1 MISLEETAPHA
12 LQIKDT
18 DLDKTLRKLRA
29 AKYPEYVVYLFL
41 CFIFVFTLSNIASI
55 IYANISLRS
64 IGYKGSPRSER
75 EEDGVL
81 HQRRGHVSLRRLPY
95 AAINSVRVAAC
106 RVSIPFAPG
115 VQFTFIE
122 VLICTCQLLAILLF
136 EFLNTHN
143 VAGILDPQY
152 WANRAAVLAI
162 SQLALILALSGKN
175 NIVSLLTGISYE
187 KLNVFHRAFSR
198 TILILIWVH
207 MFGRWKLGFTGDDS
221 LQWGWVRSGIVANTC
236 LTLVVFL
243 GTRQLRDLAYEFFMA
258 SHIIISII
266 FLVSA
271 GIHVTNARQFLPYVW
286 VACIF
291 WALDRFL
298 RLARA
303 LRIRY
308 LTLPAKLVALSADT
322 VGVSLRVSGSSCSS
336 IRLGWRPGQSAYLSV
351 PSVAKWGLGLST
363 EAHPFT
369 IASIS
374 EPTSSAEG
382 HGSMNNAD
390 KFQEDYSQLEIK
402 FMIRVRTGFTRRLHE
417 HAVRSGGTCTVSAY
431 VDGPYGNPP
440 AVYTYPNAILIA
452 GGSGVSFTFP
462 LLLDLIRRARNGPPS
477 TICRQVKFVWYI
489 RERVHFDAIA
499 HDLNTIQDN
508 LPANIRVEV
517 NVFVTGTSKS
527 RAEISVPSLRSSMEM
542 HSKAQAQATSGQ
554 PSPSERLDPGTP
566 GSEDDKANVG
576 TSRTINHIVRLKHGK
591 PLVVEVLSNEIEL
604 CADSAAVCVSG
615 PRSLIDDVR
624 GALRK
629 SSIAGPMAVLRGGP
643 SIFLHVEHFSV

>member
-1 MISLEETAPHA
+1 MISLEETAPHS

-29 AKYPEYVVYLFL
+29 AKYPEYAVYLFV
-41 CFIFVFTLSNIASI
+41 CFIFVFTLSNIVSI
-55 IYANISLRS
+55 IYASISLRS
-64 IGYKGSPRSER
+64 MDCKGTLKSER
-75 EEDGVL
+75 DEDGAL
-81 HQRRGHVSLRRLPY
+81 HQRRGRVSLRRLPY
-95 AAINSVRVAAC
+95 AAINSVRVAMC

-122 VLICTCQLLAILLF
+122 VLICTCHLLAILLF

-175 NIVSLLTGISYE
+175 NIVSLLTGVSYE

-198 TILILIWVH
+198 TVLILIWVH
-207 MFGRWKLGFTGDDS
+207 MFGRWKLGLTGDDS
-221 LQWGWVRSGIVANTC
+221 LHWGWVRSGIVANTC
-236 LTLVVFL
+236 LTLMVFL

-258 SHIIISII
+258 SHIVLSII

-291 WALDRFL
+291 WALDRFS

-303 LRIRY
+303 LHIRY
-308 LTLPAKLVALSADT
+308 LALPAELVVLSADT
-322 VGVSLRVSGSSCSS
+322 VGVSLRVSRSSRSL
-336 IRLGWRPGQSAYLSV
+336 IKFGWRPGQSAYLSV
-351 PSVAKWGLGLST
+351 PSVAKFGLGLST

-374 EPTSSAEG
+374 EPISSTKG
-382 HGSMNNAD
+382 HDSVNNAG
-390 KFQEDYSQLEIK
+390 KFQEEDSQLQIK

-417 HAVRSGGTCTVSAY
+417 HAVRSGGTCTISAY

-440 AVYTYPNAILIA
+440 AVHTYPNAILIA

-462 LLLDLIRRARNGPPS
+462 LLIDLIRRARNGSPS
-477 TICRQVKFVWYI
+477 TICRKVKFIWYI
-489 RERVHFDAIA
+489 REQVHFDAIA
-499 HDLNTIQDN
+499 HDLNTIQDS
-508 LPANIRVEV
+508 LPAFIQVEV
-517 NVFVTGTSKS
+517 NVFVTGTSES
-527 RAEISVPSLRSSMEM
+527 RAEINVPSLRSSMEK
-542 HSKAQAQATSGQ
+542 HSEAQAQSTSGQ
-554 PSPSERLDPGTP
+554 PSSSERLDPGTP
-566 GSEDDKANVG
+566 GSEDEKANIG
-576 TSRTINHIVRLKHGK
+576 TSRTIDHIVRLKHGK
-591 PLVVEVLSNEIEL
+591 PPVVEVLSNEIEL
-604 CADSAAVCVSG
+604 CADSVAVCVSG
-615 PRSLIDDVR
+615 PQSLIDDVR

-629 SSIAGPMAVLRGGP
+629 SSIAGPMTVLRGGP
-643 SIFLHVEHFSV
+643 SIFLHVEHFSI